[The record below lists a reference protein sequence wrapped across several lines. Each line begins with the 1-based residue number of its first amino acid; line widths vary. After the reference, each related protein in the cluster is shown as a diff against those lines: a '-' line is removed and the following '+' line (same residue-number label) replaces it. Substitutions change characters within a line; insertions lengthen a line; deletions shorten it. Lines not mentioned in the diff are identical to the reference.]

1 MGATALTTA
10 TSSTTASTA
19 AALSPARTN
28 LCLALLVLLGFS
40 LGCSEFVV
48 IGIES
53 DLATELGISLA
64 TAGQLISVFALVY
77 AIATPVLA
85 LSTGRFRRYQLLVC
99 YSIVFVLGNLV
110 MALAPNFQALFISRI
125 ILGSVSGA
133 LLAVG
138 VTYIPELLSPQQTS
152 LAISVVYGAFSVAM
166 VFVTSIG
173 KFVADT
179 LDWHVAMYGT
189 LTFAVLI
196 CAALVAFMPRAG
208 QTDEPATFRE
218 QAGLLREP
226 SIITGML
233 IFLFGVGSVYVF
245 YGYVTP
251 YLEQVLGM
259 GTVEA
264 STTLMAYGVFCLISN
279 KHLLA
284 LYPQTARE
292 LAGADTKTVP
302 TFDGFPR
309 FRDFHRMLGRFGQ
322 RSCRRCDKGTVPFS
336 HREGCTDGWVA
347 EGLAEPGGQLLRMA
361 LQVAVE
367 LGGRHAA
374 HFRDFLLVDVQL
386 ARLNMGREHLTP
398 FALAAAVAV
407 ILAVDHVPQVLKLVG
422 LAHDAELF
430 VDAAR
435 RRSGNALPRERM
447 ASAAIGQH
455 PAPQALERAAATEQ
469 QTCALALTL
478 DQKRQE
484 CLMQD
489 TLAGMCLDAVDGAE
503 HLAGRG
509 IDRYDLGA
517 RAALIPAG
525 TQNARGGFL
534 ERGDELLSGVE
545 HALQVVTARL
555 FNMKARAC
563 NDRHAKAH
571 GQRRRDI
578 VRWNLV
584 AMARNGQDAH
594 RRRATG
600 LGARNGLRRG
610 AQVRELRR
618 AGINR
623 HASRRHRQLGL
634 ERKLAFAHRNL
645 CRVHTHGI
653 SCRPRFTRDH
663 LRLYCDY
670 TGKRR
675 M

>member
-1 MGATALTTA
+1 MTKRLSLCHILLELQGLNPAYSCDIGVTTLTAATTPK
-10 TSSTTASTA
+10 SKSTA

-28 LCLALLVLLGFS
+28 LCLALLMLLGFS

-110 MALAPNFQALFISRI
+110 MALAPNFQVLFASRI

-196 CAALVAFMPRAG
+196 CGALVAFMPRAG

-279 KHLLA
+279 ILGGWIDARFGMKALLVTFVLQAAALLGLFAVGGTMPLA
-284 LYPQTARE
+284 LVFVFSLALLMYLFSVSCITHFMDVARSRHPKSMVLASSVEPMAFNVGISFGTAVG
-292 LAGADTKTVP
+292 GAVVS
-302 TFDGFPR
+302 GV
-309 FRDFHRMLGRFGQ
+309 GIAYVGAV
-322 RSCRRCDKGTVPFS
+322 GAAFS
-336 HREGCTDGWVA
+336 LVA
-347 EGLAEPGGQLLRMA
+347 W
-361 LQVAVE
+361 
-367 LGGRHAA
+367 
-374 HFRDFLLVDVQL
+374 
-386 ARLNMGREHLTP
+386 
-398 FALAAAVAV
+398 
-407 ILAVDHVPQVLKLVG
+407 
-422 LAHDAELF
+422 
-430 VDAAR
+430 
-435 RRSGNALPRERM
+435 
-447 ASAAIGQH
+447 
-455 PAPQALERAAATEQ
+455 
-469 QTCALALTL
+469 ALTL
-478 DQKRQE
+478 VTIKLARWERKRAQAQAQMRYSS
-484 CLMQD
+484 LMMAIERKPHMQCVLFICYGNICRS
-489 TLAGMCLDAVDGAE
+489 TMAE
-503 HLAGRG
+503 SVFTELVHRAGRAGEFVIDSAATSTEEIGNPPHHGTVAKLREVG
-509 IDRYDLGA
+509 IPVVAHRA
-517 RAALIPAG
+517 RQVRRAEYGDWDHIVYMDAE
-525 TQNARGGFL
+525 NARG
-534 ERGDELLSGVE
+534 
-545 HALQVVTARL
+545 
-555 FNMKARAC
+555 
-563 NDRHAKAH
+563 
-571 GQRRRDI
+571 
-578 VRWNLV
+578 
-584 AMARNGQDAH
+584 
-594 RRRATG
+594 
-600 LGARNGLRRG
+600 LRRIFG
-610 AQVRELRR
+610 DDPD
-618 AGINR
+618 GKI
-623 HASRRHRQLGL
+623 SRLL
-634 ERKLAFAHRNL
+634 DWTERPGDVAD
-645 CRVHTHGI
+645 
-653 SCRPRFTRDH
+653 PW
-663 LRLYCDY
+663 Y
-670 TGKRR
+670 TGNFDATYRDVLAGCTA
-675 M
+675 MLEQL

>member
-1 MGATALTTA
+1 MTAATTPK
-10 TSSTTASTA
+10 SKSTA
-19 AALSPARTN
+19 AALSPARTK

-53 DLATELGISLA
+53 DLATELGVSLA

-110 MALAPNFQALFISRI
+110 MALTPNFQVLFISRI

-196 CAALVAFMPRAG
+196 CGALVAFMPRAG

-279 KHLLA
+279 ILGGWIDARFGMKALLVTFVLQAAALLGLFALGGTMPLA
-284 LYPQTARE
+284 LVFVFSLALLMYLFSVSCITHFMDVARSRHPKSMVLASSVEPMAFNVGISFGTAVG
-292 LAGADTKTVP
+292 GAVVSSI
-302 TFDGFPR
+302 GIA
-309 FRDFHRMLGRFGQ
+309 HVGAVGAA
-322 RSCRRCDKGTVPFS
+322 FS
-336 HREGCTDGWVA
+336 LVAWV
-347 EGLAEPGGQLLRMA
+347 LT
-361 LQVAVE
+361 
-367 LGGRHAA
+367 
-374 HFRDFLLVDVQL
+374 LV
-386 ARLNMGREHLTP
+386 T
-398 FALAAAVAV
+398 
-407 ILAVDHVPQVLKLVG
+407 IK
-422 LAHDAELF
+422 LAHWE
-430 VDAAR
+430 
-435 RRSGNALPRERM
+435 
-447 ASAAIGQH
+447 
-455 PAPQALERAAATEQ
+455 
-469 QTCALALTL
+469 
-478 DQKRQE
+478 
-484 CLMQD
+484 
-489 TLAGMCLDAVDGAE
+489 
-503 HLAGRG
+503 
-509 IDRYDLGA
+509 
-517 RAALIPAG
+517 
-525 TQNARGGFL
+525 
-534 ERGDELLSGVE
+534 
-545 HALQVVTARL
+545 
-555 FNMKARAC
+555 
-563 NDRHAKAH
+563 
-571 GQRRRDI
+571 
-578 VRWNLV
+578 
-584 AMARNGQDAH
+584 
-594 RRRATG
+594 RRRA
-600 LGARNGLRRG
+600 R
-610 AQVRELRR
+610 AQAQMRYSSSMMAIERKPHMQRVLFICHGNICRSTMAESVFTELVRR
-618 AGINR
+618 AGRAGEFVIDSAATSTEEIGNPP
-623 HASRRHRQLGL
+623 HHGTIA
-634 ERKLAFAHRNL
+634 KLREVGIPVVAHRARQVRRAEYGDWDHIVYMDDENARAL
-645 CRVHTHGI
+645 YRIFGKDPDGKI
-653 SCRPRFTRDH
+653 SRLLDWTDRPGDVA
-663 LRLYCDY
+663 DPWY
-670 TGKRR
+670 TGNFDATYRDVLAGCTA
-675 M
+675 MLEQL

>member
-1 MGATALTTA
+1 MYLRPSSPVLRLYRQALHVTKGLPLCHILLELQEVNPAYSCDIGVTTLTAATTPK
-10 TSSTTASTA
+10 SKPTA
-19 AALSPARTN
+19 AALSPARTK

-110 MALAPNFQALFISRI
+110 MALAPNFQVLFASRI

-196 CAALVAFMPRAG
+196 CGALVAFMPRAG

-279 KHLLA
+279 ILGGWIDARFGMKALLVTFVLQAAALLGLFAVGGTMPLA
-284 LYPQTARE
+284 LVFVFSLALLMYLFSVSCITHFMDVARSRHPKSMVLASSVEPMAFNVGISFGTAVG
-292 LAGADTKTVP
+292 GAVVS
-302 TFDGFPR
+302 GV
-309 FRDFHRMLGRFGQ
+309 GIAYVGAV
-322 RSCRRCDKGTVPFS
+322 GAAFS
-336 HREGCTDGWVA
+336 LVA
-347 EGLAEPGGQLLRMA
+347 W
-361 LQVAVE
+361 
-367 LGGRHAA
+367 
-374 HFRDFLLVDVQL
+374 
-386 ARLNMGREHLTP
+386 
-398 FALAAAVAV
+398 
-407 ILAVDHVPQVLKLVG
+407 
-422 LAHDAELF
+422 
-430 VDAAR
+430 
-435 RRSGNALPRERM
+435 
-447 ASAAIGQH
+447 
-455 PAPQALERAAATEQ
+455 
-469 QTCALALTL
+469 ALTL
-478 DQKRQE
+478 VTIKLARWERKRAQAQAQMRYSS
-484 CLMQD
+484 LMMAIERKPHMQCVLFICYGNICRS
-489 TLAGMCLDAVDGAE
+489 TMAE
-503 HLAGRG
+503 SVFTELVHRAGRAGEFVIDSAATSTEKIGNPPHHGTVAKLREVG
-509 IDRYDLGA
+509 IPVVAHRA
-517 RAALIPAG
+517 RQVRRAEYGDWDHIVYMDAE
-525 TQNARGGFL
+525 NARG
-534 ERGDELLSGVE
+534 
-545 HALQVVTARL
+545 
-555 FNMKARAC
+555 
-563 NDRHAKAH
+563 
-571 GQRRRDI
+571 
-578 VRWNLV
+578 
-584 AMARNGQDAH
+584 
-594 RRRATG
+594 
-600 LGARNGLRRG
+600 LRRIFG
-610 AQVRELRR
+610 DDPD
-618 AGINR
+618 GKI
-623 HASRRHRQLGL
+623 SRLL
-634 ERKLAFAHRNL
+634 DWTERPGDVAD
-645 CRVHTHGI
+645 
-653 SCRPRFTRDH
+653 PW
-663 LRLYCDY
+663 Y
-670 TGKRR
+670 TGNFDATYRDVLAGCTA
-675 M
+675 MLEQL